1 MLLFQWG
8 KSDGRNSQQFEVN
21 LTRQFIAEIDEDDA
35 NTYQLSLTYYYD
47 VSSELKNINSG
58 NKWSDD
64 FDLVDDFINYIR
76 DHEVTLITQ
85 NTQILNVNLE
95 FEQV

>member
-85 NTQILNVNLE
+85 NTQILNVILE